1 MSRFIRQSSIV
12 TALLVLAAVSA
23 SANNTGFYRVER
35 EGAGAWRLV
44 DSAGKPTV
52 WLGVD
57 HVKFNG
63 FRCEEEN
70 NRMHYREA
78 NIKKFVTRAAWASN
92 TVERLRGWGFN
103 ALGAGCD
110 NADLKG
116 FGLGRTVFLALGDS
130 ATSDDEDDHEHYLV
144 KNLHTP
150 GTAFPNVFN
159 PDFAEQ
165 CDRAAAKA
173 CAANRDDPEV
183 LGSIML
189 TADADNLE
197 TARMEIGVQ

>member
-1 MSRFIRQSSIV
+1 MSCFIRQSSI
-12 TALLVLAAVSA
+12 
-23 SANNTGFYRVER
+23 
-35 EGAGAWRLV
+35 
-44 DSAGKPTV
+44 
-52 WLGVD
+52 
-57 HVKFNG
+57 
-63 FRCEEEN
+63 
-70 NRMHYREA
+70 
-78 NIKKFVTRAAWASN
+78 VTRAAWASN